1 MTTATISYGTST
13 AMTLTLPASGAA
25 RESTAVDNTTNKFD
39 DALVHVKFTAG
50 TVATNK
56 QALVWVYGS
65 EDGTN
70 YDGVCTGTDAAY
82 TMRVPDSLALG
93 AVIPTPTN
101 SVVYQKTFSIA
112 ALFGGVMPRK
122 WGLVFQSDGTGT
134 PASGSFTYT
143 GIKYD
148 SA

>member
-1 MTTATISYGTST
+1 MTTATISYAAS
-13 AMTLTLPASGAA
+13 ASITLTLPASGAA
-25 RESTAVDNTTNKFD
+25 RESTAIDNTTNKYV

-56 QALVWVYGS
+56 QALVWVYSS

-70 YDGVCTGTDAAY
+70 YDGAATGTDAAY
-82 TMRVPDSLALG
+82 TMRVPDAFALG

-101 SVVYQKTFSIA
+101 SVVYQKTFA
-112 ALFGGVMPRK
+112 VAQLFGGVLPRK

-134 PASGSFTYT
+134 PASGSFSYT

>member
-1 MTTATISYGTST
+1 MTTATINYAAS
-13 AMTLTLPASGAA
+13 AALTLTLPASGAS
-25 RESTAVDNTTNKFD
+25 RESTAIDNTTNKYV
-39 DALVHVKFTAG
+39 DAIVHVKFTAG

-65 EDGTN
+65 EDGSN
-70 YDGVCTGTDAAY
+70 YDGVCTGTDAAI
-82 TMRVPDSLALG
+82 TLRVPDSLALG
-93 AVIPTPTN
+93 CVIPTPTS
-101 SVVYQKTFSIA
+101 SVIYQKTFSVA
-112 ALFGGVMPRK
+112 QLFGGSLPRK

>member
-13 AMTLTLPASGAA
+13 SITLTLPAANAA
-25 RESTAVDNTTNKFD
+25 RESTAIDNTTNKFV

-70 YDGVCTGTDAAY
+70 FDGAATGTDAAY
-82 TMRVPDSLALG
+82 TMRVPDAFALG
-93 AVIPTPTN
+93 CVIPTPTN
-101 SVVYQKTFSIA
+101 SAVYQKTFSVA
-112 ALFGGVMPRK
+112 QLFGGVLPRK